1 MVLQGKI
8 FIFYIFCEQ
17 IMLASQYF
25 KKRTY
30 GFRSFFHDAFK
41 VMKSS
46 SQIREVMRSS
56 RISEQF
62 RERIMLAV
70 TAVYGCIY
78 CEWTHTKAALSSGCA
93 EEEIVDIMEND
104 FGSCDPEE
112 IIALAFAQH
121 YAETNGNP
129 TDEAWN
135 KLVEQYSN
143 QKANDIV
150 LFIKMVTVGNLLG
163 NTVEAFRSRF
173 KGKPPEN
180 GSLLFELFIY
190 VFGWPFILILNRK
203 IKKKIKRI
211 D

>member
-1 MVLQGKI
+1 
-8 FIFYIFCEQ
+8 
-17 IMLASQYF
+17 MLANQYF

-30 GFRSFFHDAFK
+30 GFRSFFHDTFK
-41 VMKSS
+41 VMKNS
-46 SQIREVMRSS
+46 SQIREVMRSG
-56 RISEQF
+56 RISDKF

-78 CEWTHTKAALSSGCA
+78 CEWTHTKTALNSGCT
-93 EEEIVDIMEND
+93 EEEIFVIMEND

-112 IIALAFAQH
+112 VIALAFAQH

-135 KLVEQYSN
+135 KLVEQYGD
-143 QKANDIV
+143 QKANDIM
-150 LFIKMVTVGNLLG
+150 LLIKMVTVGNLLG
-163 NTVEAFRSRF
+163 NTVEAFASRF

-180 GSLLFELFIY
+180 GSLLFELFVY
-190 VFGWPFILILNRK
+190 TFGWPFILILNRK
-203 IKKKIKRI
+203 IKKKAKKI